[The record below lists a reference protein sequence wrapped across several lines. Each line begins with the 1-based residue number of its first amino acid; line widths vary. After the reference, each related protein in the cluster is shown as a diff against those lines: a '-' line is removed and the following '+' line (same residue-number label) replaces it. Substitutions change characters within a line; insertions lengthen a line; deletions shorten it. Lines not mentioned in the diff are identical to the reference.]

1 MAWAKGRL
9 PDLNEELGLA
19 QQGGGPEKIMIARV
33 QPIRKPG
40 VEFDKS
46 TFREESGLETSGIV
60 QPC

>member
-1 MAWAKGRL
+1 M
-9 PDLNEELGLA
+9 NEELDLA
-19 QQGGGPEKIMIARV
+19 QRCGGPETIMIARV

-40 VEFDKS
+40 VEFEKS